1 MTPSQIRS
9 ELLKDHERLRTMMDE
24 ARKLA
29 ARASSGEPVIDE
41 LRQTVAILAD
51 VLRAHN
57 VREEELLGGFIRS
70 VDAWGPVRAEIMT
83 EEHAQEHEEFFAAL
97 LGVQTTPVEF
107 AGAGVMLLL
116 DRILEHMACEEAVFL
131 SEDVL
136 RDDLAAID
144 YFGG

>member
-41 LRQTVAILAD
+41 LRQTVALLAD

-116 DRILEHMACEEAVFL
+116 DRILQHMACEEDAFL

-136 RDDLAAID
+136 RDDLVVTD
-144 YFGG
+144 SFGG